1 MEWATEYGIS
11 SPLDNLQPQTNMQTG
26 IIAAKKALNQLHYEL
41 GYRGFDQVLFFLIMC
56 VY

>member
-1 MEWATEYGIS
+1 MEWAAEYGMP

-41 GYRGFDQVLFFLIMC
+41 GYRGFDQVLN
-56 VY
+56 